1 MQISRKLLKQI
12 SILLIISGIILSIV
26 SIITAVSLG
35 ADRIDF
41 FREENIVYE
50 NFSVEM
56 RDSASIKGVMYIDE
70 NLYRIDNNSVPMV
83 LMLNGINSR
92 KEDNIN
98 KAYQLVKRGFVV
110 FSVEQRGH
118 GESTGP
124 SGFLGKEPYDMVEIL
139 DYIENNYDFPNI
151 SHIALFAFSYGGG
164 IGAILQAIDDRI
176 YATVLYH
183 PLASL
188 DLFLSTFP
196 FQNLIGTTPT
206 VTRLEEIQDAYD
218 IANETNTEN
227 LLLIHGTSDTLVS
240 PESSISFYSLL
251 NGENRTD
258 IELELRPG
266 LSHTDN
272 ENDHTSLKFSLVWF
286 EYYFYNSSIDIS
298 NLESEVANIHLIP
311 FAYPDNIISENSII
325 IASIL
330 LFIGISIQV
339 IIFKLQPYWEK
350 LPGEKSPFDELTA
363 SKKYKKMMIYRSSAY
378 LLTALIT
385 GILCLIFNVSLMYGY
400 FVLYPLV
407 TLIILLFIPSE
418 LHSNWKDEW
427 KNWFKHDAPLFF
439 YTILAISIP
448 MVIFLIIYNLNATI
462 MIKSIIP
469 ILNTSIFFYII
480 IGLGSG
486 VMDYLF
492 LREFNPKHV
501 YFLMIIRLVSLLI
514 FVGFVSIPP
523 SPLLGGIISHIGFFI
538 LFGVITFYIRQLVM
552 YISKFYKNGI
562 ALYCLV
568 MCPLIIFFV
577 DIFFRIV

>member
-1 MQISRKLLKQI
+1 
-12 SILLIISGIILSIV
+12 
-26 SIITAVSLG
+26 
-35 ADRIDF
+35 DRIDF

-50 NFSVEM
+50 KFSVEM
-56 RDSASIKGVMYIDE
+56 RDSASIKGVIYIGD
-70 NLYRIDNNSVPMV
+70 NLYHIDNNSVPMV

-98 KAYQLVKRGFVV
+98 KAYQLVKRGYVV

-151 SHIALFAFSYGGG
+151 SHVALFAFSYGGG

-227 LLLIHGTSDTLVS
+227 LLLIHGTSDTLIS
-240 PESSISFYSLL
+240 PESSIGFYSLL
-251 NGENRTD
+251 NGESRTD
-258 IELELRPG
+258 IELKLRPG

-272 ENDHTSLKFSLVWF
+272 EYDHTSLKFSLAWF
-286 EYYFYNSSIDIS
+286 EHYFCNSSIDIS
-298 NLESEVANIHLIP
+298 NLESEIVNISLYP
-311 FAYPDNIISENSII
+311 FAYPDNNISENSII
-325 IASIL
+325 IASLL

-339 IIFKLQPYWEK
+339 ILVKIQPFWER
-350 LPGEKSPFDELTA
+350 LPGEKSPFEELTA
-363 SKKYKKMMIYRSSAY
+363 NKKYKKMIIYRSSAY

-418 LHSNWKDEW
+418 LHSNWKEEW
-427 KNWFKHDAPLFF
+427 KNWIKH
-439 YTILAISIP
+439 
-448 MVIFLIIYNLNATI
+448 
-462 MIKSIIP
+462 
-469 ILNTSIFFYII
+469 
-480 IGLGSG
+480 
-486 VMDYLF
+486 
-492 LREFNPKHV
+492 
-501 YFLMIIRLVSLLI
+501 
-514 FVGFVSIPP
+514 
-523 SPLLGGIISHIGFFI
+523 
-538 LFGVITFYIRQLVM
+538 
-552 YISKFYKNGI
+552 
-562 ALYCLV
+562 
-568 MCPLIIFFV
+568 
-577 DIFFRIV
+577 

>member
-12 SILLIISGIILSIV
+12 SILLIIFGIILSVV
-26 SIITAVSLG
+26 SIIAAVSLG
-35 ADRIDF
+35 VDRIDF
-41 FREENIVYE
+41 FRDENILYE
-50 NFSVEM
+50 KFSVEM
-56 RDSASIKGVMYIDE
+56 RDGASIKSVMYIDD
-70 NLYRIDNNSVPMV
+70 NLYNVDNNSVPMV

-92 KEDNIN
+92 KEDNLY

-139 DYIENNYDFPNI
+139 DYVENNYSFPNI
-151 SHIALFAFSYGGG
+151 SHVALFAFSYGGG

-176 YATVLYH
+176 YASVLYH

-227 LLLIHGTSDTLVS
+227 LLLIHGTSDTLIS
-240 PESSISFYSLL
+240 PESSIGFYSLL

-258 IELELRPG
+258 IELKLRPG
-266 LSHTDN
+266 LSHIDN
-272 ENDHTSLKFSLVWF
+272 EYDHASLTFSLAWF
-286 EYYFYNSSIDIS
+286 EHYFFNSSIDIS
-298 NLESEVANIHLIP
+298 NLDSEIANISLYP
-311 FAYPDNIISENSII
+311 FAYPDSNISENTII
-325 IASIL
+325 IASLL
-330 LFIGISIQV
+330 LFIGISIQA
-339 IIFKLQPYWEK
+339 ILFKIQPFWER
-350 LPGEKSPFDELTA
+350 LPREKSPFDELTA
-363 SKKYKKMMIYRSSAY
+363 SKKYKKMIVYRSSAY
-378 LLTALIT
+378 LLTALLT
-385 GILCLIFNVSLMYGY
+385 GILCLNFNVSLMYGY
-400 FVLYPLV
+400 FGLYPLII
-407 TLIILLFIPSE
+407 LIILLFIPSE

-427 KNWFKHDAPLFF
+427 KNWIKHDAPLFL

-448 MVIFLIIYNLNATI
+448 MVMFLIIYNLNATI

-469 ILNTSIFFYII
+469 ILNTSMFFYIVM
-480 IGLGSG
+480 GLGSG

-492 LREFNPKHV
+492 LREFNPKHI

-514 FVGFVSIPP
+514 FVGFVPISP
-523 SPLLGGIISHIGFFI
+523 SPLLGGIVSHIGFFI
-538 LFGVITFYIRQLVM
+538 
-552 YISKFYKNGI
+552 
-562 ALYCLV
+562 
-568 MCPLIIFFV
+568 
-577 DIFFRIV
+577 

>member
-12 SILLIISGIILSIV
+12 SILLIISGIILSVV
-26 SIITAVSLG
+26 SIIAAFSLG
-35 ADRIDF
+35 VDRIDF
-41 FREENIVYE
+41 FRDEDIVYE
-50 NFSVEM
+50 KFSVEI
-56 RDSASIKGVMYIDE
+56 RDGASIKGVMYIDD
-70 NLYRIDNNSVPMV
+70 NLYNVDNNSVPMV

-139 DYIENNYDFPNI
+139 DYVENNYDFPNI
-151 SHIALFAFSYGGG
+151 SHVALFAFSYGGG
-164 IGAILQAIDDRI
+164 IGAILQGIDDRI

-227 LLLIHGTSDTLVS
+227 LLLIHGTSDTLIS
-240 PESSISFYSLL
+240 PESSIGFYSLL

-258 IELELRPG
+258 IELKLRPG
-266 LSHTDN
+266 LSHIDN
-272 ENDHTSLKFSLVWF
+272 EYDHASLKFSLAWF
-286 EYYFYNSSIDIS
+286 EHYFFNSSIDIS
-298 NLESEVANIHLIP
+298 NLDSEIANISLYP
-311 FAYPDNIISENSII
+311 FAYPDSSISENAII
-325 IASIL
+325 IASLL

-339 IIFKLQPYWEK
+339 ILFKIQPFWER
-350 LPGEKSPFDELTA
+350 LPGDKSPFEELTA
-363 SKKYKKMMIYRSSAY
+363 NKKYKKMIIYRSSAY

-385 GILCLIFNVSLMYGY
+385 GILCLIFNVSLLYGY

-407 TLIILLFIPSE
+407 TLVILLFIPSE
-418 LHSNWKDEW
+418 LHSNWKEEW
-427 KNWFKHDAPLFF
+427 KNWIKHDAPLFL
-439 YTILAISIP
+439 YTILAIAIP
-448 MVIFLIIYNLNATI
+448 MIIFLIIYNLNAII

-469 ILNTSIFFYII
+469 ILNTSMFFYIVM
-480 IGLGSG
+480 GFGSG

-514 FVGFVSIPP
+514 FVGFVPIPP
-523 SPLLGGIISHIGFFI
+523 SPLLGGIVSHIGFFL

-552 YISKFYKNGI
+552 YISKFYKSSM
-562 ALYCLV
+562 ALYCLI
-568 MCPLIIFFV
+568 MFPLIILFV